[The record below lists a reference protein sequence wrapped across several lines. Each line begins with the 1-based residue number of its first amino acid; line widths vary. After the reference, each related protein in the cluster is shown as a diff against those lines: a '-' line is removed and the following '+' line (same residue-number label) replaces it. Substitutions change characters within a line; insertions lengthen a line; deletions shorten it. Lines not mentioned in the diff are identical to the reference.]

1 MDGAQHRSNPSHS
14 TNSSSS
20 SAIDLSGT
28 GLATSV
34 PPSPTLRP
42 SDTSRSFAR
51 RRTSRGDIDV
61 APHPLRLNLP
71 PMEAG
76 PSSLTPGPR
85 EFVYTLEEDPFLSP
99 VDPSFRSVN
108 RRNDSSMFSASRAG
122 PSSASLLSTPDSDA
136 DTSKDDDELHLTANK
151 SQLSADCHSYW
162 LGDSFVDSERS
173 GGVTPRSK
181 RRTIR
186 YSTAPSPLQRTGTAL
201 KTVFRRASLRV
212 ANARAHDTSIR
223 LPDGDKDDYDLDSSS
238 EYNEDIQQ
246 GERDDNLTRRTQP
259 LTPLR
264 GRAIGFLGPTNPL
277 RLSLYNML
285 THSYTE
291 PIILAL
297 IILNAVTLVVQASRP
312 LLLPSS
318 QIPIPQRG
326 YFHVWEDYVLF
337 ALFVLFTIEAFA
349 RICVSGFLLDP
360 EVPMS
365 SLLSVSPFTNS
376 GYTTAATSS
385 ASNANVNA
393 TLSRSGSLARGL
405 SFKRLY
411 DNLTR
416 PFALHFNAQTP
427 SFMQDPIHIPP
438 SSSTLQLE
446 KSTTHSENSSQ
457 PQLHSHSRDPS
468 QLTFLSR
475 AMKSD
480 VPKSDSSEPI
490 SLPFRL
496 DVQAARDKVVRNLP
510 YLRQSWGRI
519 DLLAVVGFWVTFV
532 LATEGIEKGGGH
544 HIGIFRALSVLRIA
558 RLLAITSGTATI
570 MRSLKIA
577 RPLLANVTYFV
588 VFAIVL
594 FSVIGVQSF
603 KGSLR
608 RSCYLLPALG
618 ESTTQLQQSCGG
630 HVNATTL
637 KPSPYLKL
645 DGTSSDAV
653 KGFVCPL
660 GQVCQ
665 EGNNPNSGVESFD
678 TVYYATLQVII
689 LASANT
695 WSGVMYQIIES
706 EYFVSCFFFI
716 VGIIVLNFWLFNLF
730 VAVITNTFSA
740 IRSDTRRSA
749 FGAAPLG
756 PIVEEHEE
764 GWSVVAGRHVGRNS
778 LKVLYS
784 YIRWCWV
791 FLALAGLVVQATANA
806 DMSSM
811 HQDVLNKSEIILTVA
826 FDIEII
832 IRIAAE
838 LPAWRNFFKHGNNW
852 ADLILAVGSSV
863 IQIPVIKSSK
873 VYPWLTL
880 FQLGRFYRVIME
892 VPRMKPLMLT
902 VFGNLY
908 GLTNM
913 ILFLMLVN
921 FLAALVGI
929 QLIQGDMNGTNTMN
943 FGQLFNSFL
952 AVYQI
957 FSSENWTTV
966 LYNATDA
973 ELNLGQAIIICTFLT
988 CWLLF
993 ANFIVFQMFVAVIN
1007 ENFTVA
1013 EEARKGK
1020 QASDY
1025 WAHHQQQQVAHSRW
1039 VHRLN
1044 PYRWVK
1050 AEPVTIKV
1058 ENLPSNL
1065 VLPMQKTLV
1074 QDYPLRGQDQRSAE
1088 KRDPSSAKRGVRHL
1102 QQRSITLLQQLFTG
1116 STRSDDV
1123 PLVNLRQ
1130 ARFDSTTTQDPVE
1143 HGTGTERHLE
1153 KSAAMNQELF
1163 APQDFSDILQERRAQ
1178 KADFIRN
1185 HPTYDKTFWVFSQK
1199 NRLRRLCQKIVHPA
1213 GGERIFGTPPSDV
1226 AHTLFQLSIFL
1237 AVLGGVVT
1245 EWIATP
1251 LYRRDYYI
1259 QHGIRRDAWFNVAET
1274 TFGFI
1279 LFAEFLIKV
1288 IADGLLFTPNA
1299 YIRSIW
1305 NILDF
1310 IILTGVIVNVTLTLV
1325 FVGGLSRLTHA
1336 LKALRALRFITLIE
1350 KMRSTF
1356 ENLILSGVTRI
1367 LDAAVLAI
1375 LYLIPFSV
1383 WGTNIFA
1390 GLMNRCND
1398 GSVQGVQDC
1407 TNEYVNMIYGDNF
1420 GFLVPRAWDNPSPST
1435 TFSFDNFR
1443 TSMLILFE
1451 IVSLEGWIDVMSVAM
1466 SITGP
1471 GQQPQTNAS
1480 QVNAIFFVIY
1490 NLLGGVV
1497 ILTLFIS
1504 IIIGNFSSRTG
1515 SAFLTQ
1521 PQREWIDLQKMI
1533 KRQKPSKRP
1542 HSRPTSRLRAWCYD
1556 RAILKHGWWSRMMTL
1571 LFVIQI
1577 IALMTE
1583 TFSPQLLMDE
1593 FRADFSLFMTSI
1605 YVVDTTIRFYGLGW
1619 QSFRANGW
1627 NLFDV
1632 LVALGSFTT
1641 TLIVRFGSPDLG
1653 IQLLQ
1658 KLFLVSIA
1666 FKLVQRTDSLNQ
1678 LFKTVTAS
1686 LPVIMSLLG
1695 LWLILF
1701 LFFAIMYMEVF
1712 GATKWY
1718 SAETSTQNYQ
1728 TMGSALLMLAF
1739 MSTGEGWNQYM
1750 HDYTLTYPRC
1760 TQFSRGLG
1768 QTDCGS
1774 TAWALSLFIAWNLL
1788 SMYIFLNMFT
1798 GVVVENFSYVFQ
1810 SSGGAKSITRGEMR
1824 AFKKVWAEFSDSKTG
1839 LLERPSLVP
1848 FLAKLSGIFEVRL
1861 YPQEYSTTAILDT
1874 CQDKSRQDNK
1884 TKGVSVRKLNK
1895 MLNKID
1901 YSAVR
1906 KRRMVYARLYH
1917 EASIIYHQGKGI
1929 SFTEMLLLLAHHKLI
1944 VDREALVLKDLV
1956 VRQEMNRLVT
1966 DLVNL
1971 DKVRSLLKMISLRRR
1986 FLAREQT
1993 FNAPRDIPTIL
2004 VDATPATPPP
2014 LITRDITSPGA
2025 DYGPALEH
2033 DSGSPTPS
2041 PRILLPSP
2049 ELSAVDRPFR
2059 VSLQR
2064 ARRVSDVSMLSADM
2078 GQSYWRESTIEVED
2092 EAEILSSM
2100 QRSMWGEMMSQAAQE
2115 EANT

>member
-1 MDGAQHRSNPSHS
+1 
-14 TNSSSS
+14 
-20 SAIDLSGT
+20 
-28 GLATSV
+28 
-34 PPSPTLRP
+34 
-42 SDTSRSFAR
+42 
-51 RRTSRGDIDV
+51 
-61 APHPLRLNLP
+61 
-71 PMEAG
+71 MEAG
-76 PSSLTPGPR
+76 PSSLAPGPR

-108 RRNDSSMFSASRAG
+108 RR

-136 DTSKDDDELHLTANK
+136 DTSKDDDELRLTANK
-151 SQLSADCHSYW
+151 SQSSANGHSYW
-162 LGDSFVDSERS
+162 SEDPSVDSERT
-173 GGVTPRSK
+173 GGATPRSK

-201 KTVFRRASLRV
+201 KTALRRASLRV

-223 LPDGDKDDYDLDSSS
+223 LPDGDKDDYDIDSSS
-238 EYNEDIQQ
+238 EDNEDILQDEQ
-246 GERDDNLTRRTQP
+246 DDNLARRTHH
-259 LTPLR
+259 LTLR

-277 RLSLYNML
+277 RLSLYHML

-297 IILNAVTLVVQASRP
+297 IILNAIALVVQASRP
-312 LLLPSS
+312 LLLTSG
-318 QIPIPQRG
+318 QTPITQRG
-326 YFHVWEDYVLF
+326 YFHAWEDYVLF
-337 ALFVLFTIEAFA
+337 VLFVLFTTEAFA

-360 EVPMS
+360 EVPMT
-365 SLLSVSPFTNS
+365 SLLSVSFPTNS
-376 GYTTAATSS
+376 GYTTAATNS
-385 ASNANVNA
+385 ASNVNVNA
-393 TLSRSGSLARGL
+393 TLSRSGSSARGL

-411 DNLTR
+411 DNLMR
-416 PFALHFNAQTP
+416 PFALPSNAQTS
-427 SFMQDPIHIPP
+427 SFVQDPIRIPP
-438 SSSTLQLE
+438 SSSSSRLE
-446 KSTTHSENSSQ
+446 KSTTHSEGLSQ
-457 PQLHSHSRDPS
+457 PQLHSHSYDPS
-468 QLTFLSR
+468 QPTFLSR

-480 VPKSDSSEPI
+480 VPKPDSSEPI

-496 DVQAARDKVVRNLP
+496 NVQAARDKVVRNLP
-510 YLRQSWGRI
+510 YMRQSWGRI
-519 DLLAVVGFWVTFV
+519 DFLAVVGFWVSFV
-532 LATEGIEKGGGH
+532 LATEGVERGTH

-558 RLLAITSGTATI
+558 RLLAVTSGTATI

-608 RSCYLLPALG
+608 RNCYLLPVLG

-637 KPSPYLKL
+637 VPSPYLQL
-645 DGTSSDAV
+645 DGAPGDAV

-665 EGNNPNSGVESFD
+665 EGDNPNGGVESFD
-678 TVYYATLQVII
+678 TIYYATLQVII

-791 FLALAGLVVQATANA
+791 FLALAGLVVQATATA
-806 DMSSM
+806 DMSSL
-811 HQDVLNKSEIILTVA
+811 HQDILDKSELVLTVA

-838 LPAWRNFFKHGNNW
+838 LPAWRNFFQHGSNW

-863 IQIPVIKSSK
+863 IQIPVIQSSK
-873 VYPWLTL
+873 VYPWLTI

-921 FLAALVGI
+921 FLAALFGI

-943 FGQLFNSFL
+943 FSQLFNSFL

-993 ANFIVFQMFVAVIN
+993 ANFIVFQMFIAVIN

-1013 EEARKGK
+1013 EEAKKGK

-1050 AEPVTIKV
+1050 AEPVTVKV

-1088 KRDPSSAKRGVRHL
+1088 KRAPSSAKRVRHL

-1116 STRSDDV
+1116 STRTDDV

-1130 ARFDSTTTQDPVE
+1130 GRLDSTASQGPVE
-1143 HGTGTERHLE
+1143 HETERHLE
-1153 KSAAMNQELF
+1153 KLAGMNQELF
-1163 APQDFSDILQERRAQ
+1163 APQDFSDILHERRAQ

-1185 HPTYDKTFWVFSQK
+1185 HPTFDKTFWVFSQK
-1199 NRLRRLCQKIVHPA
+1199 NRLRRLCQKIVRPA
-1213 GGERIFGTPPSDV
+1213 GGERIFGTAPSDV

-1251 LYRRDYYI
+1251 LYRRNYYI
-1259 QHGIRRDAWFNVAET
+1259 QYGIRRDAWFNVAES

-1279 LFAEFLIKV
+1279 LFVEFLIKV

-1310 IILTGVIVNVTLTLV
+1310 IILIGVIMNVALTLV
-1325 FVGGLSRLTHA
+1325 FVGGLSRFIHA

-1356 ENLILSGVTRI
+1356 QNLILSGVTRI

-1390 GLMNRCND
+1390 GLMNKCND
-1398 GSVQGVQDC
+1398 GSVQGIHDC
-1407 TNEYVNMIYGDNF
+1407 TNEYVNTIYGDSF
-1420 GFLVPRAWDNPSPST
+1420 GFLIPRAWDNPSPST

-1443 TSMLILFE
+1443 ASMLILFE

-1471 GQQPQTNAS
+1471 GQQPQTNTS
-1480 QVNAIFFVIY
+1480 QVNAIFFVTY

-1515 SAFLTQ
+1515 SAFLTK

-1542 HSRPTSRLRAWCYD
+1542 HGRPTSRLRAWCYD
-1556 RAILKHGWWSRMMTL
+1556 RAIFKHGWWSRMMTL
-1571 LFVIQI
+1571 SFVIQI
-1577 IALMTE
+1577 VALMTE
-1583 TFSPQLLMDE
+1583 TFSPQLLLDE
-1593 FRADFSLFMTSI
+1593 FRANFSLFMTSI

-1641 TLIVRFGSPDLG
+1641 TLIVRFGSSDLS

-1712 GATKWY
+1712 GTTKWY

-1728 TMGSALLMLAF
+1728 TMGSTLLMLAF

-1760 TQFSRGLG
+1760 TQVSQGPS

-1774 TAWALSLFIAWNLL
+1774 TTWAFSLFIAWNVL

-1810 SSGGAKSITRGEMR
+1810 STGGAKSITRGEMR

-1839 LLERPSLVP
+1839 LLERQNLVS
-1848 FLAKLSGIFEVRL
+1848 FLAKLSGIFEARI

-1884 TKGVSVRKLNK
+1884 TSGISVRKLNK

-1971 DKVRSLLKMISLRRR
+1971 DKVRSLLRMISLRRR
-1986 FLAREQT
+1986 FLLAREQAL
-1993 FNAPRDIPTIL
+1993 NAPRDIPTIL

-2014 LITRDITSPGA
+2014 LTTRDITSPGG
-2025 DYGPALEH
+2025 DYGQASEH
-2033 DSGSPTPS
+2033 DLGSPTPS

-2049 ELSAVDRPFR
+2049 ELSAVDRSFR

-2078 GQSYWRESTIEVED
+2078 GQSYWRESSIEVED